1 MDERETFLNQRTL
14 SDDGG
19 AEAFFA
25 RRKADGLWGESQPA
39 PVLQEAAPP
48 ASQSDGGGI
57 GKQALG
63 GVRDAIQEGL
73 EGIDAVAN
81 YLNERNVLGLG
92 DLNEAVFGDKRGLVD
107 PQGDPVKMN
116 LPEVEPPATLAQ
128 GMTRGISQFM
138 TGFVPVF
145 RAMKGGE
152 ALTVAQGARRA
163 VAAAA
168 VTDFAFFDPHQER
181 LSNLIEEYP
190 ALSNPVTRYLQ
201 AEPYDTDAEGR
212 MKNVLEGF
220 GVDAGLG
227 GIFMAG
233 LKGYRAARRI
243 GSTPVDEVDAAAEA
257 IAGVAKT
264 KEDESSAFINKTFEN
279 VDAGE
284 IAINMKSGYRLAKTS
299 DGKYSISAL
308 GENRFEPKN
317 GLSLEAAKED
327 IRKLIAPAEEVPAS
341 TKQTIQFAPPE
352 APRNILGD
360 AAAPLTARVTRK
372 EMPEVTDEVV
382 DSFIQLDT
390 PAGNKAL
397 NINLARIGGTEDIK
411 TVIADTADFYKKEIQ
426 AETRSVQT
434 NEVTAQLADRLGMS
448 VDQLLARQQGQA
460 FNAEQAVAARNLLDA
475 SANNLTRM
483 ARKIRDGQNDS
494 DAVFAFRKA
503 IETHRAIQ
511 MQVSGLTAEAG
522 RALQSFNIQAKSR
535 RAQLRAIEDA
545 LNARGG
551 RDIADG
557 IADTLVKLADQGA
570 DAATVS
576 RTVEKMSRVTSLDTL
591 LTLRQ
596 GALLSGYK
604 THIVN
609 IVSNA
614 AAMMSAVPE
623 RFLAGAITSARG
635 GDGVAMR
642 EGISMVRGMVGGS
655 WEALSISARA
665 FRDNVNIDVGG
676 KVPEVRL
683 RTITAENLSQ
693 NNLGRAI
700 GGASKMLGGKALG
713 QGGYADN
720 VVNGL
725 GFAVDLPFRALGAE
739 DAFFK
744 HLNARMELHALAWR
758 QAEKEGLKD
767 AAAAART
774 AELVSN
780 PPDEMLEAAVR
791 YARVQTFSN
800 ANRTAGAIQAAL
812 NNVKI
817 ARFVVPFVN
826 TPTNLVK
833 YALDRTPVAPLFADV
848 RADLAAGGAPRA
860 LAEARIAMGT
870 TVMLAAGSLAAAGKI
885 TGGPPKDPA
894 LRAVWLKENQPYSI
908 KTENGWVS
916 YNRTDPW
923 GMVLGMGADMW
934 QASAAADDATLGE
947 MSSYAVIGLSNNVL
961 NKTWLTGLSDFLEAV
976 NDPSRRGEKYTAYMM
991 QSFMPVLMKQM
1002 NYDLNDPVVRDF
1014 DNGWQAMLARV
1025 PGFSDGLPAK
1035 RDIWG
1040 GLRLYDS
1047 GKTPARDPVNELL
1060 IRRQIPVNMPPRN
1073 LSLGNVTVRLTS
1085 EEYSRYVELS
1095 RRPAKEMLDNLL
1107 PDMEATEGMGAGS
1120 DLDELVKKVL
1130 RGHAGEARQ
1139 KIIEEYPEI
1148 LDRRQDIIEEQLK

>member
-39 PVLQEAAPP
+39 PVLQETAPP
-48 ASQSDGGGI
+48 APQGDGGGI

-257 IAGVAKT
+257 
-264 KEDESSAFINKTFEN
+264 
-279 VDAGE
+279 
-284 IAINMKSGYRLAKTS
+284 LAKET
-299 DGKYSISAL
+299 K
-308 GENRFEPKN
+308 
-317 GLSLEAAKED
+317 
-327 IRKLIAPAEEVPAS
+327 PAS
-341 TKQTIQFAPPE
+341 AEPLPDAQPEKTTGKNITETPPPGKQALQFAPPE

-483 ARKIRDGQNDS
+483 ARKIREGQNDS

-609 IVSNA
+609 IVSNT

-767 AAAAART
+767 AAAATRA

-800 ANRTAGAIQAAL
+800 ANRTAAAIQ
-812 NNVKI
+812 
-817 ARFVVPFVN
+817 
-826 TPTNLVK
+826 T
-833 YALDRTPVAPLFADV
+833 
-848 RADLAAGGAPRA
+848 
-860 LAEARIAMGT
+860 
-870 TVMLAAGSLAAAGKI
+870 
-885 TGGPPKDPA
+885 
-894 LRAVWLKENQPYSI
+894 
-908 KTENGWVS
+908 
-916 YNRTDPW
+916 
-923 GMVLGMGADMW
+923 
-934 QASAAADDATLGE
+934 
-947 MSSYAVIGLSNNVL
+947 
-961 NKTWLTGLSDFLEAV
+961 
-976 NDPSRRGEKYTAYMM
+976 RRW
-991 QSFMPVLMKQM
+991 
-1002 NYDLNDPVVRDF
+1002 R
-1014 DNGWQAMLARV
+1014 
-1025 PGFSDGLPAK
+1025 
-1035 RDIWG
+1035 
-1040 GLRLYDS
+1040 
-1047 GKTPARDPVNELL
+1047 
-1060 IRRQIPVNMPPRN
+1060 
-1073 LSLGNVTVRLTS
+1073 LSLPMCGPTW
-1085 EEYSRYVELS
+1085 
-1095 RRPAKEMLDNLL
+1095 RPAARRARWRKH
-1107 PDMEATEGMGAGS
+1107 GS
-1120 DLDELVKKVL
+1120 PWE
-1130 RGHAGEARQ
+1130 
-1139 KIIEEYPEI
+1139 
-1148 LDRRQDIIEEQLK
+1148 RR